1 MQRPRLH
8 HPRGT
13 ARAICAPAAATRV
26 ASVSQT
32 VAPARSGR
40 RKTSDAVQSDAM
52 PSLVQQLEDMLPPAE
67 LPSSSS
73 SGSSW
78 ADEVSTEEVSAL
90 GTQMTQMLPCSRLTS
105 TPCTACDAG
114 QLPSQQ
120 ATATPGHASNKT
132 GLTAQ
137 IKPAALGIQRAAR
150 SSGQALGSTPR
161 SRSPTGPSTSAS
173 VAAPTISTE
182 VSHLAVNAQ
191 AGPKLLAAR
200 RIYLALILSCFSSGD
215 SAWVST
221 LLHRLPLS
229 RTASSRLRSGVAA
242 ASAPSIACSSHAS
255 PALAYLPASPKT
267 CCWQAAKPRS
277 SSLWRRT
284 MRTLRRSKRSSG
296 LC

>member
-73 SGSSW
+73 SGSIW
-78 ADEVSTEEVSAL
+78 AEEVSTEEVSAL
-90 GTQMTQMLPCSRLTS
+90 GTQMLPCSRLTS

-120 ATATPGHASNKT
+120 ATATPGHDSNKT
-132 GLTAQ
+132 GLKAQ

-161 SRSPTGPSTSAS
+161 SRSPSGPSTSAS

-182 VSHLAVNAQ
+182 VSHIPVNAR
-191 AGPKLLAAR
+191 AGPKLLASR
-200 RIYLALILSCFSSGD
+200 RIYLALILSRFSTLQCCGD
-215 SAWVST
+215 SVWAT
-221 LLHRLPLS
+221 CLLH
-229 RTASSRLRSGVAA
+229 
-242 ASAPSIACSSHAS
+242 
-255 PALAYLPASPKT
+255 
-267 CCWQAAKPRS
+267 
-277 SSLWRRT
+277 
-284 MRTLRRSKRSSG
+284 
-296 LC
+296 